1 MNNDQRNYDLEES
14 KDVDV
19 NLTIPQQRDSSNQGS
34 KQEPELSAANPEAA
48 SDNEYL
54 EEDGDGT
61 HKTREHPE
69 DGEEDN
75 DQDQN
80 YHFYKEYCRLYY
92 ANIILTNRL

>member
-1 MNNDQRNYDLEES
+1 MNNDQQNDREES

-19 NLTIPQQRDSSNQGS
+19 NLTMPRDTSREPNQAVS
-34 KQEPELSAANPEAA
+34 E
-48 SDNEYL
+48 NEYQ
-54 EEDGDGT
+54 EEEGS
-61 HKTREHPE
+61 HKTGDNQEE
-69 DGEEDN
+69 ADEDN